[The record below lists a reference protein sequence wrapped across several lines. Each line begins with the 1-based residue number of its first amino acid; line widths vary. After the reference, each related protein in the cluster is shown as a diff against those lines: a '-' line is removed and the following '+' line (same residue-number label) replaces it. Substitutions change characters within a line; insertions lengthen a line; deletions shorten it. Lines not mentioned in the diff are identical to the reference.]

1 MWTVCVQLEVSIDRV
16 VWVKT
21 VPDDG
26 NEDEGGI
33 DEETDDPDITLVLLP
48 RQVPQADNPNKQTCR

>member
-16 VWVKT
+16 VWVET

-26 NEDEGGI
+26 NEDEGSI